1 MPDSNAKRRWDSENV
16 IIFSTKLFKRTDADI
31 VEFVRSKM
39 EQGIPRG
46 ALVKTALREML
57 KAEQAQSK

>member
-31 VEFVRSKM
+31 IEFVNSKLA
-39 EQGIPRG
+39 QGMPRG
-46 ALVKTALREML
+46 TLVKAALREML
-57 KAEQAQSK
+57 KAEKEKT